1 MQQEGGKLMKQMRKL
16 AALAAVSVLLG
27 GCAAGQR
34 LGWARSPEPATV
46 VQLAC
51 CDAATATL
59 KGRPDHD
66 VAYRACT
73 DAKARQGVD

>member
-1 MQQEGGKLMKQMRKL
+1 MKTMARGILVL
-16 AALAAVSVLLG
+16 ACASVIA
-27 GCAAGQR
+27 GCAVGEQM
-34 LGWARSPEPATV
+34 GWHHDHAAANE
-46 VQLAC
+46 VQVAS

-66 VAYRACT
+66 VSHRACV

>member
-1 MQQEGGKLMKQMRKL
+1 MKTMARGILGL
-16 AALAAVSVLLG
+16 ACAGAMA
-27 GCAAGQR
+27 GCAVGEQM
-34 LGWARSPEPATV
+34 GWHHDHPAANE
-46 VQLAC
+46 VQVAS

-66 VAYRACT
+66 VSHRACV